1 MHEQWTERQRY
12 EQLFRDHYQPLCL
25 FAYSYLKDMEAAKDV
40 VQDFFFRCWG
50 KRDTLPTPDSFE
62 KYAFRAIRNG
72 VINYQIT
79 AATRNKHNLQSIAPD
94 IYDPQREDA
103 VLRQED
109 QLKAALLLAIQRLP
123 EQRRKIFLLS
133 NGDGYKYSEIAE
145 KLNISLNTVKTQL
158 RKAYETL
165 RQERERLEKLLIS
178 LVIFKIIG
186 SLIFF

>member
-1 MHEQWTERQRY
+1 MHEQWTDRQRY

-72 VINYQIT
+72 VINYQQS
-79 AATRNKHNLQSIAPD
+79 AATRTKHNVQSATPD
-94 IYDPQREDA
+94 GYDPQREEAILQKD
-103 VLRQED
+103 D
-109 QLKAALLLAIQRLP
+109 QLKAALLLAVQRLP

-133 NGDGYKYSEIAE
+133 NGDGLKYSEIAGQ
-145 KLNISLNTVKTQL
+145 LNISLNTVKTQL

-178 LVIFKIIG
+178 LVIFKLLYA
-186 SLIFF
+186 SLFF